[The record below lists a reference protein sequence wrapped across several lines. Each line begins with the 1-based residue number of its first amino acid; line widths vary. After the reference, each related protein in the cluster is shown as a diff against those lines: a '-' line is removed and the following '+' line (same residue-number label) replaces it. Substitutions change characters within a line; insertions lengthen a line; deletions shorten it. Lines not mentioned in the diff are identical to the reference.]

1 MPTRAT
7 SSGASAEPSTERPGK
22 RSLLFAGLHVGALW
36 TLAVAEPL
44 FDLIRKNP
52 DFLAARGLQ
61 GGDVVLFALALALA
75 PPLILWGLEAL
86 AWLIDHRAQRAL
98 HLLFMAA
105 LAGLIAIQALKKT
118 SLDGSVAVIALS
130 AVIGVAAAALYS
142 RAAPVR
148 SFVTVLS
155 PAPLVFLLLFLFI
168 SPIKDLVLPAG
179 ASASDVQ
186 VSGSVPVVMVV
197 FDEVAT
203 PALEDAHG
211 RIDPV
216 LYPNLASLARNGTWF
231 RYATAPTDET
241 TTATPAIMTGSL
253 PKRHGLPILS
263 QYPHNLFTLL
273 GRSYRMI
280 VSQEATD
287 LCPRNLCQEPTRGS
301 LAQRERSLASD
312 TGLVYLHMIAPP
324 HIESDLASVS
334 STLGGFAGDN
344 GRTRVATPVEKH
356 TGRTPVLHELAGGRP
371 ERFERLVGTI
381 ERRPLK
387 TLYFKHSLLPHV
399 PFQYLP
405 SGRRYWSRPHEA
417 IPGIVDAP
425 SWGNDFLLA
434 QAYQR
439 HLLQMQFADRLLGTL
454 LRRLKQVGLYD
465 RALIVV
471 TADNGE
477 SFLHHANR
485 HEVTPQNFEDIA
497 DTPLIIKAPG
507 ERRGRIDDRH
517 VSTIDILPTIADLL
531 HIRLPWRVDG
541 TSLWRRGA
549 PIPQDV
555 EMFQRSGRRL
565 TESFP
570 EFKRRV
576 RASLDRKLRLFGSD
590 GAGPGLY
597 GIGPEPA
604 LLGRPVGSPPRGG
617 LSASI
622 NLAGAYRSVDLRSG
636 FVPALITGAI
646 SGPGTPGRRDI
657 AVAVN
662 GRIVAT
668 APSFE
673 LAGSHT
679 ENFSALVPES
689 TFRQG
694 DNRVQILWVRGGPA
708 QPQLQ
713 LIGEAG

>member
-1 MPTRAT
+1 MRCWRSSNDVLENSSKTMNTTGGGAALALPARSCPLVETARASATPPIPSAARIAIDQVLDTAAHAEGSGGGAGLGPWTAGDGAAGHAIDHRLGVGRHGRQVGRPARSARSQGVGPQGAADPGAGLAGDRPLELGVERALGEDGLDSLPPYLAYQPFGVARRRLGLAREGGNQRADDRHPVATREVGEGVVRRDGLAAGFGDLCHARGDPAVEPAQPGLVRPRPPLVQQT
-7 SSGASAEPSTERPGK
+7 AAGIGRGQRTEDRRHRQLGVARVLPPVRVAPDRPNRVGQPDDPRAAARVADHAAEPSTERPGK

-36 TLAVAEPL
+36 SLAVAEPL

-98 HLLFMAA
+98 HLLFIAA

-130 AVIGVAAAALYS
+130 AVIRGAAPPLYS

-197 FDEVAT
+197 FDEVTT

-280 VSQEATD
+280 VSKEATD

-371 ERFERLVGTI
+371 ERFERLGGAI

-387 TLYFKHSLLPHV
+387 TLYFKHSLLPHG
-399 PFQYLP
+399 PFQYP
-405 SGRRYWSRPHEA
+405 
-417 IPGIVDAP
+417 
-425 SWGNDFLLA
+425 
-434 QAYQR
+434 
-439 HLLQMQFADRLLGTL
+439 
-454 LRRLKQVGLYD
+454 
-465 RALIVV
+465 
-471 TADNGE
+471 
-477 SFLHHANR
+477 
-485 HEVTPQNFEDIA
+485 
-497 DTPLIIKAPG
+497 
-507 ERRGRIDDRH
+507 
-517 VSTIDILPTIADLL
+517 
-531 HIRLPWRVDG
+531 
-541 TSLWRRGA
+541 
-549 PIPQDV
+549 
-555 EMFQRSGRRL
+555 
-565 TESFP
+565 
-570 EFKRRV
+570 
-576 RASLDRKLRLFGSD
+576 
-590 GAGPGLY
+590 
-597 GIGPEPA
+597 
-604 LLGRPVGSPPRGG
+604 
-617 LSASI
+617 
-622 NLAGAYRSVDLRSG
+622 
-636 FVPALITGAI
+636 
-646 SGPGTPGRRDI
+646 
-657 AVAVN
+657 
-662 GRIVAT
+662 
-668 APSFE
+668 
-673 LAGSHT
+673 
-679 ENFSALVPES
+679 
-689 TFRQG
+689 
-694 DNRVQILWVRGGPA
+694 
-708 QPQLQ
+708 
-713 LIGEAG
+713 